1 MDQDAVIKSLITS
14 LPEITVLLAAC
25 LLLMLNLVWRR
36 QRVAVI
42 GYVAIAVIAIV
53 ALEILLIAGRTKTVY
68 HGMFVLDDFA
78 IFFKLL
84 FCLITTLCILFSIGY
99 LQQEQI
105 EHSEYYVLLLFALC
119 GLMIL
124 ASAVDL
130 IIIYVGLELMALSV
144 YLLTGFKR
152 QSPLSNEAALK
163 YVILSALSSSVL
175 LYGMSL
181 LYGLTGT
188 TNIADIAAVIG
199 SQAAIDPL
207 LIFVIVFMIGGLSF
221 KIAAVPFHMWVP
233 DVYQGAPT
241 SITAFM
247 SVGPKAVGFVV
258 LLRVFLQGLL
268 PVSEIWLGLFTVIAV
283 ATMAVG
289 SIVALVQHDI
299 KRMLA
304 YSSIAHVGFA
314 LLGVVA
320 GGEAG
325 IASVML
331 YLLIYSFMN
340 LGIFGSIIVMRQGTF
355 GGERI
360 EDYAGLSRSHPVM
373 GMLMLIYLFSLAG
386 IPPTAGFFAKF
397 YIFVALIEQQ
407 HIALAV
413 LAVMFTA
420 VAAFIYIRI
429 VMLMYMR
436 PPTGE
441 FAIQLKLAPQLA
453 LGITSV
459 AVIVIG
465 LFPSWFLTRSQIAIL
480 Q

>member
-1 MDQDAVIKSLITS
+1 
-14 LPEITVLLAAC
+14 
-25 LLLMLNLVWRR
+25 
-36 QRVAVI
+36 
-42 GYVAIAVIAIV
+42 
-53 ALEILLIAGRTKTVY
+53 
-68 HGMFVLDDFA
+68 
-78 IFFKLL
+78 
-84 FCLITTLCILFSIGY
+84 
-99 LQQEQI
+99 
-105 EHSEYYVLLLFALC
+105 
-119 GLMIL
+119 
-124 ASAVDL
+124 
-130 IIIYVGLELMALSV
+130 
-144 YLLTGFKR
+144 
-152 QSPLSNEAALK
+152 
-163 YVILSALSSSVL
+163 
-175 LYGMSL
+175 
-181 LYGLTGT
+181 
-188 TNIADIAAVIG
+188 
-199 SQAAIDPL
+199 
-207 LIFVIVFMIGGLSF
+207 
-221 KIAAVPFHMWVP
+221 MWVP

-247 SVGPKAVGFVV
+247 SVGPKAVGFAV

-314 LLGVVA
+314 LLGVMA

-340 LGIFGSIIVMRQGTF
+340 LGIFASIIVMCQGTF

-360 EDYAGLSRSHPVM
+360 EDYAGLSRSHPVLA
-373 GMLMLIYLFSLAG
+373 MLMLIYLFSLAG

-413 LAVMFTA
+413 IAVMFSA

-441 FAIQLKLAPQLA
+441 FAIRLKLPPQLA

-465 LFPSWFLTRSQIAIL
+465 LFPSWFLTLAQIAIL